1 MKSSFPIIIP
11 FIMFYLTVSAGL
23 GNQLD
28 SLVYFTILII
38 ASLTSIFSFLL
49 SFFQSSEP
57 FVCEEGHKL
66 KFILTFRLS
75 YFELLIVSSYPF
87 VLIANLLFSLGFFQE
102 TELISSFPMELLLLL
117 MISSM
122 LYIGVLASRRTTIIQ
137 TFFNSLFKNLFLKSW
152 LA

>member
-137 TFFNSLFKNLFLKSW
+137 TFFNSLFKNFFLKSW

>member
-1 MKSSFPIIIP
+1 MNSSLPIIIP
-11 FIMFYLTVSAGL
+11 FILFYLAVSAGL
-23 GNQLD
+23 GNQID

-49 SFFQSSEP
+49 SFFQNTETMECDEKQKP
-57 FVCEEGHKL
+57 
-66 KFILTFRLS
+66 KFMVTFRLS
-75 YFELLIVSSYPF
+75 YFELLIISSYPF
-87 VLIANLLFSLGFFQE
+87 VLIANLLFSLGFFQT
-102 TELISSFPMELLLLL
+102 TELISKFPMELLLLL

-137 TFFNSLFKNLFLKSW
+137 TFFNSLFKNFFLKSR